1 MHFTI
6 VVQCPPQSCSGSLNA
21 LNFTAAALN
30 RGHIIDKIF
39 FYGDGVYTAN
49 ALSTNVQDEASTSE
63 RWQHFIEKNSLD
75 ALVCISSATQR
86 GIINESESRRLNINN
101 VSCLPC
107 FRIAGLGE
115 LIEASQK
122 GNRLI
127 QFH

>member
-1 MHFTI
+1 MRFTI
-6 VVQCPPQSCSGSLNA
+6 VVQCPPLSCAGSLNA
-21 LNFTAAALN
+21 LNFSSAALN
-30 RGHIIDKIF
+30 LGHTIDKIF

-63 RWQHFIEKNSLD
+63 QWQHFIEKNAVD

-86 GIINESESRRLNINN
+86 GIINQSESERRNINN

-115 LIEASQK
+115 LIEASKQ

>member
-1 MHFTI
+1 MRFTI
-6 VVQCPPQSCSGSLNA
+6 VVQCPPQSCTDSLNA
-21 LNFTAAALN
+21 LNFAAAALN
-30 RGHIIDKIF
+30 AGHTIDKIF

-49 ALSTNVQDEASTSE
+49 ALSTNVQNETSVSLQ
-63 RWQHFIEKNSLD
+63 WQHFIEENAVD

-86 GIINESESRRLNINN
+86 GIINESESKRLNINN

-115 LIEASQK
+115 LIEAHQDS
-122 GNRLI
+122 NRLI